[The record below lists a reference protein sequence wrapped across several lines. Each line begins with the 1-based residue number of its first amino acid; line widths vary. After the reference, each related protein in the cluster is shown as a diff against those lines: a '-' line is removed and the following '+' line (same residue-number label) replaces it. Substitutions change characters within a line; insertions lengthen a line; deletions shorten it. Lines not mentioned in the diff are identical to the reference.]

1 MKKSLAIITFI
12 ILVTSCKQ
20 DEAVVNN
27 QNESNNSECVGTI
40 IIDRVKDV
48 GCSEQWIIWSDID
61 DVKTTLYCNEYDKL
75 YTVSSYN
82 LVCDNPSTVYWIKRK
97 YEASRSGGKYIND
110 TMTYKMADGKTLT
123 FSNR

>member
-1 MKKSLAIITFI
+1 MKKIGMIIMMGL
-12 ILVTSCKQ
+12 LVMSCKK
-20 DEAVVNN
+20 DEVIVLN
-27 QNESNNSECVGTI
+27 QERGSSECKGTI

-48 GCSEQWIIWSDID
+48 DCSVQWIIWSDID

-75 YTVSSYN
+75 YTVSNYN

-97 YEASRSGGKYIND
+97 YEWSRSGGRYIND